1 MKVLNGFSKN
11 IHTDTRLFSDNDL
24 SLAKNFDCGN
34 STINEMLSEKD
45 NLLYD
50 RKCTTSIVVD
60 IDKSKIIAFY
70 SLSCSAYVLVSHSQ
84 HYFYPAVEIKYFAVD
99 KDYQDWQYSEDTS
112 EGCLSNIIFS
122 DMLNEISQ
130 KSETSFGADTII
142 LYATDNAVNFYEKN
156 YFKKFELDILEN
168 NDRFIQGCVPM
179 YLKM

>member
-1 MKVLNGFSKN
+1 MKILNGFSKN

-24 SLAKNFDCGN
+24 LLAKNFDCGN
-34 STINEMLSEKD
+34 STINKMLSEKD

-70 SLSCSAYVLVSHSQ
+70 SLCCSAYVLVSHSQ

-99 KDYQDWQYSEDTS
+99 KDYQDWQYSEDIS

-122 DMLNEISQ
+122 DML
-130 KSETSFGADTII
+130 
-142 LYATDNAVNFYEKN
+142 DNS
-156 YFKKFELDILEN
+156 
-168 NDRFIQGCVPM
+168 C
-179 YLKM
+179 